1 MSGSVDVGCRGGLW
15 WGPVQ
20 YECRRSASCGGVRGE
35 GEGERLESPGGS
47 GEPGGMLCRMARF
60 LLESVAVGLMRY
72 CPGSPGAVVTN

>member
-1 MSGSVDVGCRGGLW
+1 MGGLSSMSV
-15 WGPVQ
+15 GVL
-20 YECRRSASCGGVRGE
+20 RLVVGVRGE